1 MKRIVRLRVD
11 PEKSALDITPT
22 YDCPFYYSV
31 LMAITEV
38 KKNNTPLYLL
48 TMLLTENFR
57 QIKEFCEKMPF

>member
-38 KKNNTPLYLL
+38 KKKYPSVPTHYVVDRKFQTNQGIL
-48 TMLLTENFR
+48 
-57 QIKEFCEKMPF
+57 